1 MAAGPFAF
9 IACPIAYA
17 IASGITEGKNVKDI
31 RKAFDG
37 AIKQID
43 GMRKDIKSIGDKTNK
58 LVERVDADKKQM
70 VDIQDQMDDA
80 ERNGRLTQTL
90 FNIFFKRFRES
101 VTTLSESCKA
111 YLAVQT
117 SDNFKLDYH
126 KKDYPYRSIV

>member
-43 GMRKDIKSIGDKTNK
+43 GMRKNIKSIGDKTNK
-58 LVERVDADKKQM
+58 LVERVDADKKRM
-70 VDIQDQMDDA
+70 
-80 ERNGRLTQTL
+80 
-90 FNIFFKRFRES
+90 
-101 VTTLSESCKA
+101 LS
-111 YLAVQT
+111 LI
-117 SDNFKLDYH
+117 H
-126 KKDYPYRSIV
+126 I